1 MTPVM
6 RGFIRTVD
14 WINLRLGRLVMYG
27 IFVMIA
33 ILLWSS
39 ISKTF
44 FTPSLMT
51 LEMAQFAMVAYYML
65 GGPYALQ
72 MGANVRMDLFYHTW
86 DDRRKAWFDAF
97 TVLFLLFFL
106 GVLLWGALSSTAYSL
121 GYFGREPLSF
131 YGDLIGAFLTGGPTG
146 AAEVLGRFERS
157 PTAWRP
163 YMWPIKVL
171 MTLGIVLMLLQALS
185 EFFKDVLRLRGEVA

>member
-1 MTPVM
+1 MHKVM
-6 RGFIRTVD
+6 QGYIRAVDTV
-14 WINLRLGRLVMYG
+14 NYRLGRLVMYG
-27 IFVMIA
+27 IFAMVA

-39 ISKTF
+39 VSKTF
-44 FTPSLMT
+44 FTPTLWT

-106 GVLLWGALSSTAYSL
+106 GVLLWGALSSTAYAL
-121 GYFGREPLSF
+121 GYFGRDPLAF
-131 YGDLIGAFLTGGPTG
+131 YGDLVWAFMTGGASG
-146 AAEVLGRFERS
+146 ASEVLGRFERS

-171 MTLGIVLMLLQALS
+171 MTLGIFLMLLQAIS
-185 EFFKDVLRLRGEVA
+185 EFFKDVLRLRGEAV

>member
-1 MTPVM
+1 MHKVM
-6 RGFIRTVD
+6 QGYIRAVD
-14 WINLRLGRLVMYG
+14 AVNYRLGRLVMYG
-27 IFVMIA
+27 IFVMVA

-39 ISKTF
+39 VSKTF
-44 FTPSLMT
+44 FTPTLWT
-51 LEMAQFAMVAYYML
+51 LEMAQFAMVGYYML

-86 DDRRKAWFDAF
+86 DNRRKAWFDAF

-106 GVLLWGALSSTAYSL
+106 GVLLWGALSSTAYAL
-121 GYFGREPLSF
+121 GYFGRDPLAF
-131 YGDLIGAFLTGGPTG
+131 YGDLVWAFMTGGASG
-146 AAEVLGRFERS
+146 ASEVLGRFERS

-171 MTLGIVLMLLQALS
+171 MTLGIFLMLLQAIS
-185 EFFKDVLRLRGEVA
+185 EFFKDVLRLRGEAV

>member
-1 MTPVM
+1 MHKVM
-6 RGFIRTVD
+6 QGYIRAVD
-14 WINLRLGRLVMYG
+14 AVNYRLGRLVMYG
-27 IFVMIA
+27 IFVMVA

-39 ISKTF
+39 VSKTF
-44 FTPSLMT
+44 FTPTLWT
-51 LEMAQFAMVAYYML
+51 LEMAQFAMVGYYML

-106 GVLLWGALSSTAYSL
+106 GVLFWGALSSTAYAL
-121 GYFGREPLSF
+121 GYFGRDPLAF
-131 YGDLIGAFLTGGPTG
+131 YGDLVWAFMTGGASG
-146 AAEVLGRFERS
+146 ASEVLGRFERS

-171 MTLGIVLMLLQALS
+171 MTLGIFLMLLQAIS
-185 EFFKDVLRLRGEVA
+185 EFFKDVLRLRGEAV